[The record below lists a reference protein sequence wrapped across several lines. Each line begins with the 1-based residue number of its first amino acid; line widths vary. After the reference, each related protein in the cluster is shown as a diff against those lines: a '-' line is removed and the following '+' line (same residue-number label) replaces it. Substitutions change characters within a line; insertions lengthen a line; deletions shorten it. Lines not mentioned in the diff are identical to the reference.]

1 MNGKKKPNFYF
12 LGKFQN
18 LYFLTF
24 LLSPDYFF
32 SPYYPCFKVVEVAR
46 SEMLVC
52 RPRQEPAVIWVPVAS
67 RWSPTSLTVVTS
79 DLLTSG
85 EAIFLQTTV
94 ADSLLIVSFLEQR
107 LWTPD
112 VGVSVWKSQL
122 GSSLRNARTC
132 SLTGTYNQL
141 NLKWRWVGVLELTL
155 SGYAV
160 SLTDFFPPQCI
171 PGVCGNAIH
180 RCGTEWLHNQYHRYH
195 HKYWCF

>member
-1 MNGKKKPNFYF
+1 M
-12 LGKFQN
+12 
-18 LYFLTF
+18 
-24 LLSPDYFF
+24 
-32 SPYYPCFKVVEVAR
+32 EVGR
-46 SEMLVC
+46 SETLVC

-94 ADSLLIVSFLEQR
+94 ADSLVIVSFLEQR

-112 VGVSVWKSQL
+112 VVVSVWKSQF
-122 GSSLRNARTC
+122 GSNLRNARTC

-160 SLTDFFPPQCI
+160 SLTAFFSP
-171 PGVCGNAIH
+171 NAFQGCAVMQFTDVVRSNYI
-180 RCGTEWLHNQYHRYH
+180 TSITDITTNIDA
-195 HKYWCF
+195 FNI